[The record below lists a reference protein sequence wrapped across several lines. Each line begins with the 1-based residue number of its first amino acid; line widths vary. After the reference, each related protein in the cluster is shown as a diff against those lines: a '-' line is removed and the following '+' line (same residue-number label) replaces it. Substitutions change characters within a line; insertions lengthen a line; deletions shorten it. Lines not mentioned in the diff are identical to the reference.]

1 MKKPLLERIAGKEIQ
16 CFVVITIALFWL
28 AAFLVD
34 TPEEILEG
42 MMRIVT
48 SRDALITDYFEL
60 ASHGATF
67 FNAGVVMLMGYI
79 FLVKEKATFT
89 GLTLAALYMNAGFA
103 FFGKN
108 PLNVWP
114 IFVGTILYARFQ
126 HTKVSRYIYTALF
139 GTCLAPFMTELIYCL
154 PFETWVNFIIA
165 ILVGILIGFILP
177 PLSMHT
183 ASMHMGY
190 NLFNVGFSA
199 GILAFIIVCVLRS
212 FGIVT
217 EPTLIWKDGVPAV
230 LAVVCYGYFL
240 LAIIYGLWINKG
252 NFKRLVK
259 ILHHPGRAVADFVL
273 MDGVGTTFINMG
285 LVGMIA
291 LTYILLIG
299 GDLAGPVIGAILTV
313 FGFSAFGVHMR
324 NYIPVL
330 IGVFLSTFI
339 NIFEVTTPAIQL
351 AAVFA
356 MGIAPIAGQFGPLVG
371 VFAGILHVAIVTC
384 TNDMYGGLNLYN
396 NGFSCGWVAII
407 MVPFA
412 ESFIQRFESKKKKI
426 RELRGKK

>member
-1 MKKPLLERIAGKEIQ
+1 MKKSLLEKIAGKEIQ
-16 CFVVITIALFWL
+16 CFVIITIALFWL

-34 TPEEILEG
+34 TPVGILEG
-42 MMRIVT
+42 MVRIVT

-60 ASHGATF
+60 AGYGATF
-67 FNAGVVMLMGYI
+67 FNAGVVMLMGYL
-79 FLVKEKATFT
+79 FLVKEKASFT

-114 IFVGTILYARFQ
+114 ILVGTILYAKFQ

-139 GTCLAPFMTELIYCL
+139 GTCLAPIMTELVYCL
-154 PFETWVNFIIA
+154 PFDTRVNFVLA

-177 PLSMHT
+177 PLSVHT

-212 FGIVT
+212 FGIT
-217 EPTLIWKDGVPAV
+217 TAPTLIWTEGIPPV
-230 LAVVCYGYFL
+230 LAVVCYGYFI
-240 LAIIYGLWINKG
+240 LAIVYGLWINKG
-252 NFKRLVK
+252 KYKGLAK

-285 LVGMIA
+285 IVGLIA
-291 LTYILLIG
+291 VTYIMLIG

-313 FGFSAFGVHMR
+313 FGFGAFGVHMR

-330 IGVFLSTFI
+330 LGVFLSTFI
-339 NIFEVTTPAIQL
+339 NVFQITAPAIQL
-351 AAVFA
+351 AAVFS

-371 VFAGILHVAIVTC
+371 IFAGFLHVAIVTC

-412 ESFIQRFESKKKKI
+412 ESFIKRFEYKKKKI
-426 RELRGKK
+426 KEMRGVK